1 MLEAIGT
8 GVTQAIAFAG
18 DVVQALTGAEGAL
31 QPLLGVVGLAV
42 GIGIIGWGI
51 ATIKNL
57 VWGM

>member
-8 GVTQAIAFAG
+8 GVTQAITFAG
-18 DVVQALTGAEGAL
+18 NVVTAVVGESGAL
-31 QPLLGVVGLAV
+31 NGLLPAIGLAI
-42 GIGIIGWGI
+42 GIGVIGWGI